1 MSNNTQASWRP
12 MIVIAL
18 SMVMMY
24 ITSFSVNVLITEIVT
39 DLKTSVANLQFV
51 IVAASLIAG
60 SLMVTAGRL
69 GDKFGK
75 KKIIR
80 TLNTPNPVAGS
91 IFNHYSSCHFSAA

>member
-1 MSNNTQASWRP
+1 MSDMTNSGQASWKP
-12 MIVIAL
+12 LIVIAL

-24 ITSFSVNVLITEIVT
+24 ITSFSVNVLISVIVT

-51 IVAASLIAG
+51 IVSASLIAG

-75 KKIIR
+75 KKIFLLGVI
-80 TLNTPNPVAGS
+80 
-91 IFNHYSSCHFSAA
+91 I